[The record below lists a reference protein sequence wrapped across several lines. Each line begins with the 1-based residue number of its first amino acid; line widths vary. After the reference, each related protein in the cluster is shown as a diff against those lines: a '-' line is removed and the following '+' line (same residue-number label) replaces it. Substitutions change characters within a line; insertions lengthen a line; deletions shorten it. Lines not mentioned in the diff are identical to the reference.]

1 MYRIGEFLA
10 NSDYKMTYLCKL
22 KMDLYM
28 VTILQKNRNEEVEK
42 MPEQHIKGDA
52 DVIVLEKG
60 NQHLT
65 SQECDILGEI
75 ANISF
80 GSASTVL
87 STILNKQVSITAPH
101 VEMID
106 LYDAREIEVPHV
118 VLNIH
123 FTKGLDMENLLVLQ
137 QDVALAISDLMMM
150 GTGEVEEGKE
160 LGELE
165 LSAVQEAMNQMMG
178 LAATSMSEFF
188 QDTVD
193 MSPPTI
199 QVVKLIEEMEKISDI
214 DGNHTIVKVSFD
226 LKIENLFNSKLV
238 QIVSVEHAKQMV
250 NKLLQL
256 SDDIE
261 QDVMDGQTEIDEKQ
275 VIEALAVKEQL
286 TQEEKDVLG
295 EIANISIGSAS
306 TVLSALLNQSVTIST
321 PNVETI
327 SVRHYD
333 GVPIPFVILNV
344 DFVEGLKNENVFV
357 FTKDVALTMFDLMMM
372 GTGEVDLERELG
384 ELELSG
390 IKEIMNQMMG
400 HAATAMSE
408 MFMEKMDITPPEVKF
423 VTLKEEMVH
432 IGKRMDWNEL
442 VQITFNIEIGDLV
455 YSKMY
460 QILPILEA
468 KEMVRRLLY
477 PMIEEEEVVEE
488 EEIPVLIAQPIE
500 FQEIKKNDLVYMD
513 ASILQNVEVN
523 VKFVFG
529 STMRTIQD
537 ILSLHDN
544 DAVVLDEDIDEPIQ
558 IYINDILVAYGEIV
572 NVDGFFGV
580 KVTKS
585 L

>member
-1 MYRIGEFLA
+1 
-10 NSDYKMTYLCKL
+10 
-22 KMDLYM
+22 
-28 VTILQKNRNEEVEK
+28 
-42 MPEQHIKGDA
+42 MPEQHTNGETST
-52 DVIVLEKG
+52 IVLEKE
-60 NQHLT
+60 NEHLT
-65 SQECDILGEI
+65 PQECDILGEI

-87 STILNKQVSITAPH
+87 STILNRQVNITAPR
-101 VEMID
+101 VELVD
-106 LYDAREIEVPHV
+106 LYDTSDVEVPHV

-123 FTKGLDMENLLVLQ
+123 FTKGLDMENLLVLK
-137 QDVALAISDLMMM
+137 QDVALSIADLMMM

-178 LAATSMSEFF
+178 FAATSMSEFF

-199 QVVKLIEEMEKISDI
+199 KVVKLSEEMEKISEI
-214 DGNHTIVKVSFD
+214 TGNNTIVKVSFD
-226 LKIENLFNSKLV
+226 LKIDNLVNSKLV
-238 QIVSVEHAKQMV
+238 QIVSVEHAKRMI

-256 SDDIE
+256 SSEVEERDE
-261 QDVMDGQTEIDEKQ
+261 PAELVETEIVEEHVEK
-275 VIEALAVKEQL
+275 EYL

-306 TVLSALLNQSVTIST
+306 TVLSTLLNQPVTIST
-321 PNVETI
+321 PNVEAI
-327 SVRHYD
+327 NVRHYD
-333 GVPIPFVILNV
+333 GVPVPFVILNV

-357 FTKDVALTMFDLMMM
+357 FTKDVALTMVDLMMM
-372 GTGEVDLERELG
+372 GTGEVDPEKELS

-408 MFMEKMDITPPEVKF
+408 MFQEKMDMTPPNVKF
-423 VTLKEEMVH
+423 VTLKEEMEYLGESMEV
-432 IGKRMDWNEL
+432 DEL
-442 VQITFNIEIGDLV
+442 VQITFNLEIGDLLQ
-455 YSKMY
+455 SKMY
-460 QILPILEA
+460 QILPISEA

-477 PMIEEEEVVEE
+477 PMVEEQEEITPEEIEEEEIAAPVV
-488 EEIPVLIAQPIE
+488 QPIE
-500 FQEIKKNDLVYMD
+500 FKEVKQIEPVYMD
-513 ASILQNVEVN
+513 TSILQNVEMN

-529 STMRTIQD
+529 STVKTIQD
-537 ILSLHDN
+537 ILSLQEN
-544 DAVVLDEDIDEPIQ
+544 EAVVLDEDIDEPIR
-558 IYINDILVAYGEIV
+558 IYVNDVLVAYGELV

>member
-1 MYRIGEFLA
+1 
-10 NSDYKMTYLCKL
+10 
-22 KMDLYM
+22 
-28 VTILQKNRNEEVEK
+28 
-42 MPEQHIKGDA
+42 MPEQHTNGETST
-52 DVIVLEKG
+52 IVLEKE
-60 NQHLT
+60 NEHLT
-65 SQECDILGEI
+65 PQECDILGEI

-87 STILNKQVSITAPH
+87 STILNRQVNITAPR
-101 VEMID
+101 VELVD
-106 LYDAREIEVPHV
+106 LYDTSDVEVPHV

-123 FTKGLDMENLLVLQ
+123 FTKGLDMENLLVLK
-137 QDVALAISDLMMM
+137 QDVALSIADLMMM

-178 LAATSMSEFF
+178 FAATSMSEFF

-199 QVVKLIEEMEKISDI
+199 KVVKLSEEMEKISEI
-214 DGNHTIVKVSFD
+214 TGNNTIVKVSFD
-226 LKIENLFNSKLV
+226 LKIDNLVNSKLV
-238 QIVSVEHAKQMV
+238 QIVSVEHAKRMI

-256 SDDIE
+256 SGEVEERDE
-261 QDVMDGQTEIDEKQ
+261 PAELVETEIVEEHVEK
-275 VIEALAVKEQL
+275 EHL

-306 TVLSALLNQSVTIST
+306 TVLSTLLNQPVTIST
-321 PNVETI
+321 PNVEAI
-327 SVRHYD
+327 NVRHYD
-333 GVPIPFVILNV
+333 GVPVPFVILNV

-357 FTKDVALTMFDLMMM
+357 FTKDVALTMVDLMMM
-372 GTGEVDLERELG
+372 GTGEVDPEKELS

-408 MFMEKMDITPPEVKF
+408 MFQEKMDMTPPNVKF
-423 VTLKEEMVH
+423 VTLKEEMEYLGESMEV
-432 IGKRMDWNEL
+432 DEL
-442 VQITFNIEIGDLV
+442 VQITFNLEIGDLLQ
-455 YSKMY
+455 SKMY
-460 QILPILEA
+460 QILPISEA

-477 PMIEEEEVVEE
+477 PMVEELEEITPEEIKE
-488 EEIPVLIAQPIE
+488 EEIAAPVVQPIE
-500 FQEIKKNDLVYMD
+500 FKEVKQIEPVYMD
-513 ASILQNVEVN
+513 TSILQNVEMN

-529 STMRTIQD
+529 STVKTIQD
-537 ILSLHDN
+537 ILSLQEN
-544 DAVVLDEDIDEPIQ
+544 EAVVLDEDIDEPIR
-558 IYINDILVAYGEIV
+558 IYVNDVLVAYGELV

>member
-1 MYRIGEFLA
+1 
-10 NSDYKMTYLCKL
+10 
-22 KMDLYM
+22 
-28 VTILQKNRNEEVEK
+28 
-42 MPEQHIKGDA
+42 MPEQHTKGDTST
-52 DVIVLEKG
+52 IVLEKE
-60 NQHLT
+60 NEHLT
-65 SQECDILGEI
+65 PQECDILGEI

-87 STILNKQVSITAPH
+87 STILNRQVSITAPRIEL
-101 VEMID
+101 VD
-106 LYDAREIEVPHV
+106 LYDSRDVEVPHV

-123 FTKGLDMENLLVLQ
+123 FTKGLDMENLLVLK
-137 QDVALAISDLMMM
+137 QDVALSIADLMMM
-150 GTGEVEEGKE
+150 GTGEVEDGKE

-178 LAATSMSEFF
+178 FAATSMSEFF

-199 QVVKLIEEMEKISDI
+199 KVVKLSEEMEKISEI

-226 LKIENLFNSKLV
+226 LKIDNLVNSKLV
-238 QIVSVEHAKQMV
+238 QIVSVDHAKQMV
-250 NKLLQL
+250 NKLMQL
-256 SDDIE
+256 SGE
-261 QDVMDGQTEIDEKQ
+261 VEETVEPAEVVETEIVEEQVEK
-275 VIEALAVKEQL
+275 EHL

-306 TVLSALLNQSVTIST
+306 TVLSTLLNQPVTIST
-321 PNVETI
+321 PNVEAI
-327 SVRHYD
+327 NVRHYD
-333 GVPIPFVILNV
+333 GVPVPFVILNV

-357 FTKDVALTMFDLMMM
+357 FTKDVALTMVDLMMM
-372 GTGEVDLERELG
+372 GTGEVDPEKELT

-408 MFMEKMDITPPEVKF
+408 MFQEKMDMTPPNVKF
-423 VTLKEEMVH
+423 VTLKEEMEYLGESMEV
-432 IGKRMDWNEL
+432 DEL
-442 VQITFNIEIGDLV
+442 VQITFNLEIGDLLQ
-455 YSKMY
+455 SKMY
-460 QILPILEA
+460 QILPISEA

-477 PMIEEEEVVEE
+477 PMVEE
-488 EEIPVLIAQPIE
+488 EEIATEEIEEEKIVEPVVQPIE
-500 FQEIKKNDLVYMD
+500 FKEVKQMELVYMD
-513 ASILQNVEVN
+513 TSILQNVEMN

-529 STMRTIQD
+529 STVKTIQD
-537 ILSLHDN
+537 ILSLQEN
-544 DAVVLDEDIDEPIQ
+544 EAVVLDEDIDEPIR
-558 IYINDILVAYGEIV
+558 IYVNDVLVAYGELV

>member
-1 MYRIGEFLA
+1 
-10 NSDYKMTYLCKL
+10 
-22 KMDLYM
+22 
-28 VTILQKNRNEEVEK
+28 
-42 MPEQHIKGDA
+42 MPEQHTNGETST
-52 DVIVLEKG
+52 IVLEKE
-60 NQHLT
+60 NEHLT
-65 SQECDILGEI
+65 PQECDILGEI

-87 STILNKQVSITAPH
+87 STILNRQVNITAPR
-101 VEMID
+101 VELVD
-106 LYDAREIEVPHV
+106 LYDTSDVEVPHV

-123 FTKGLDMENLLVLQ
+123 FTKGLDMENLLVLK
-137 QDVALAISDLMMM
+137 QDVALSIADLMMM

-178 LAATSMSEFF
+178 FAATSMSEFF

-199 QVVKLIEEMEKISDI
+199 KVVKLSEEMEKISEI
-214 DGNHTIVKVSFD
+214 TGNNTIVKVSFD
-226 LKIENLFNSKLV
+226 LKIDNLVNSKLV
-238 QIVSVEHAKQMV
+238 QIVSVEHAKRMI

-256 SDDIE
+256 SGEVEERDE
-261 QDVMDGQTEIDEKQ
+261 PAELVETEIVEEHVEK
-275 VIEALAVKEQL
+275 EYL

-306 TVLSALLNQSVTIST
+306 TVLSTLLNQPVTIST
-321 PNVETI
+321 PNVEAI
-327 SVRHYD
+327 NVRHYD
-333 GVPIPFVILNV
+333 GVPVPFVILNV

-357 FTKDVALTMFDLMMM
+357 FTKDVALTMVDLMMM
-372 GTGEVDLERELG
+372 GTGEVDPEKELS

-408 MFMEKMDITPPEVKF
+408 MFQEKMDMTPPNVKF
-423 VTLKEEMVH
+423 VTLKEEMEYLGESMEV
-432 IGKRMDWNEL
+432 DEL
-442 VQITFNIEIGDLV
+442 VQITFNLEIGDLLQ
-455 YSKMY
+455 SKMY
-460 QILPILEA
+460 QILPISEA

-477 PMIEEEEVVEE
+477 PMVEEQEEITPEEIEEEEIAAPVV
-488 EEIPVLIAQPIE
+488 QPIE
-500 FQEIKKNDLVYMD
+500 FKEVKQIEPVYMD
-513 ASILQNVEVN
+513 TTILQNVEMN

-529 STMRTIQD
+529 STVKTIQD
-537 ILSLHDN
+537 ILSLQEN
-544 DAVVLDEDIDEPIQ
+544 EAVVLDEDIDEPIR
-558 IYINDILVAYGEIV
+558 IYVNDVLVAYGELV

>member
-1 MYRIGEFLA
+1 
-10 NSDYKMTYLCKL
+10 
-22 KMDLYM
+22 
-28 VTILQKNRNEEVEK
+28 
-42 MPEQHIKGDA
+42 MPEQHTKGDTST
-52 DVIVLEKG
+52 IVLEKE
-60 NQHLT
+60 NEHLT
-65 SQECDILGEI
+65 PQECDILGEI

-87 STILNKQVSITAPH
+87 STILNRQVSITAPRIEL
-101 VEMID
+101 VD
-106 LYDAREIEVPHV
+106 LYDSRDVEVPHV

-123 FTKGLDMENLLVLQ
+123 FTKGLDMENLLVLK
-137 QDVALAISDLMMM
+137 QDVALSIADLMMM
-150 GTGEVEEGKE
+150 GTGEVEDGKE

-178 LAATSMSEFF
+178 FAATSMSEFF

-199 QVVKLIEEMEKISDI
+199 KVVKLSEEMEKISEI

-226 LKIENLFNSKLV
+226 LKIDNLVNSKLV

-250 NKLLQL
+250 NKLMQL
-256 SDDIE
+256 SGGVEETDE
-261 QDVMDGQTEIDEKQ
+261 PAEVVETEIVEEQVEK
-275 VIEALAVKEQL
+275 EHL

-306 TVLSALLNQSVTIST
+306 TVLSTLLNQPVTIST
-321 PNVETI
+321 PNVEAI
-327 SVRHYD
+327 NVRHYD
-333 GVPIPFVILNV
+333 GVPVPFVILNV

-357 FTKDVALTMFDLMMM
+357 FTKDVALTMVDLMMM
-372 GTGEVDLERELG
+372 GTGEVDPEKELT

-408 MFMEKMDITPPEVKF
+408 MFQEKMDMTPPNVKF
-423 VTLKEEMVH
+423 VTLKEEMEYLGESMEV
-432 IGKRMDWNEL
+432 DEL
-442 VQITFNIEIGDLV
+442 VQITFNLEIGDLLQ
-455 YSKMY
+455 SKMY
-460 QILPILEA
+460 QILPISEA

-477 PMIEEEEVVEE
+477 PMVEEEIATEEIEEEKIVEPVV
-488 EEIPVLIAQPIE
+488 QPIE
-500 FQEIKKNDLVYMD
+500 FKEVKQMEPVYMD
-513 ASILQNVEVN
+513 TSILQNVEMN

-529 STMRTIQD
+529 STVKTIQD
-537 ILSLHDN
+537 ILSLQEN
-544 DAVVLDEDIDEPIQ
+544 EAVVLDEDIDEPIR
-558 IYINDILVAYGEIV
+558 IYVNDVLVAYGELV

>member
-1 MYRIGEFLA
+1 
-10 NSDYKMTYLCKL
+10 
-22 KMDLYM
+22 
-28 VTILQKNRNEEVEK
+28 
-42 MPEQHIKGDA
+42 MPEQHTKGDTST
-52 DVIVLEKG
+52 IVLEKE
-60 NQHLT
+60 NEHLT
-65 SQECDILGEI
+65 PQECDILGEI

-87 STILNKQVSITAPH
+87 STILNRQVSITAPRIEL
-101 VEMID
+101 VD
-106 LYDAREIEVPHV
+106 LYDSRDVEVPHV

-123 FTKGLDMENLLVLQ
+123 FTKGLDMENLLVLK
-137 QDVALAISDLMMM
+137 QDVALSIADLMMM
-150 GTGEVEEGKE
+150 GTGEVEDGKE

-178 LAATSMSEFF
+178 FAATSMSEFF

-199 QVVKLIEEMEKISDI
+199 KVVKLSEEMEKISEI

-226 LKIENLFNSKLV
+226 LKIDNLVNSKLV

-250 NKLLQL
+250 NKLMQL
-256 SDDIE
+256 SGGVEETDE
-261 QDVMDGQTEIDEKQ
+261 PAEVVETEIVEEQVEK
-275 VIEALAVKEQL
+275 EHL

-306 TVLSALLNQSVTIST
+306 TVLSTLLNQPVTIST
-321 PNVETI
+321 PNVEAI
-327 SVRHYD
+327 NVRHYD
-333 GVPIPFVILNV
+333 GVPVPFVILNV

-357 FTKDVALTMFDLMMM
+357 FTKDVALTMVDLMMM
-372 GTGEVDLERELG
+372 GTGEVDPEKELT

-408 MFMEKMDITPPEVKF
+408 MFQEKMDMTPPNVKF
-423 VTLKEEMVH
+423 VTLKEEMEYLGESMEV
-432 IGKRMDWNEL
+432 DEL
-442 VQITFNIEIGDLV
+442 VQITFNLEIGDLLQ
-455 YSKMY
+455 SKMY
-460 QILPILEA
+460 QILPISEA

-477 PMIEEEEVVEE
+477 PMVEE
-488 EEIPVLIAQPIE
+488 EEIATEEIEEEKIVEPVVQPIE
-500 FQEIKKNDLVYMD
+500 FKEVKQMEPVYMD
-513 ASILQNVEVN
+513 TSILQNVEMN

-529 STMRTIQD
+529 STVKTIQD
-537 ILSLHDN
+537 ILSLQEN
-544 DAVVLDEDIDEPIQ
+544 EAVVLDENIDEPIR
-558 IYINDILVAYGEIV
+558 IYVNDVLVAYGELV

>member
-1 MYRIGEFLA
+1 
-10 NSDYKMTYLCKL
+10 
-22 KMDLYM
+22 
-28 VTILQKNRNEEVEK
+28 
-42 MPEQHIKGDA
+42 MPEQHTKGDT
-52 DVIVLEKG
+52 DMLVLEKE
-60 NQHLT
+60 NQPLT

-80 GSASTVL
+80 GSASTIL
-87 STILNKQVSITAPH
+87 STILNRQVSITAPH
-101 VEMID
+101 VEIVD
-106 LYDAREIEVPHV
+106 LYDTREIEIPHV

-137 QDVALAISDLMMM
+137 QDVALSIADLMMM

-178 LAATSMSEFF
+178 FAATSMSEFF

-199 QVVKLIEEMEKISDI
+199 KVVKLTEEMEKISGI
-214 DGNHTIVKVSFD
+214 DGNTTIIKVSFD
-226 LKIENLFNSKLV
+226 LKIDDLVNSKLV
-238 QIVSVEHAKQMV
+238 QIVSVEHAKQMI

-256 SDDIE
+256 SNGEEPKTIE
-261 QDVMDGQTEIDEKQ
+261 VQEQP
-275 VIEALAVKEQL
+275 LKEQL

-306 TVLSALLNQSVTIST
+306 TVLSTLLNQPVNIST

-327 SVRHYD
+327 DVRHYD
-333 GVPIPFVILNV
+333 GVPMPFVILNV

-357 FTKDVALTMFDLMMM
+357 FTKDVALTMVDLMMM
-372 GTGEVDLERELG
+372 GTGEVDPEQELT

-408 MFMEKMDITPPEVKF
+408 MFMEKMDITPPTVKF
-423 VTLKEEMVH
+423 VTLKEEMEYL
-432 IGKRMDWNEL
+432 GEGTEWDEL

-455 YSKMY
+455 QSKMY
-460 QILPILEA
+460 QILPIPEA
-468 KEMVRRLLY
+468 KEMARRLLY
-477 PMIEEEEVVEE
+477 PVVEGAVEE
-488 EEIPVLIAQPIE
+488 EETAQEVIEEKEIQVPVAQPIE
-500 FQEIKKNDLVYMD
+500 FQEIKANGSVRMD
-513 ASILQNVEVN
+513 TSILQNVDVN

-529 STMRTIQD
+529 STVKTIQD
-537 ILSLHDN
+537 ILSLHEN
-544 DAVVLDEDIDEPIQ
+544 DAVILDEDIDEPIR
-558 IYINDILVAYGEIV
+558 IYVNNVLVAYGELV

>member
-1 MYRIGEFLA
+1 
-10 NSDYKMTYLCKL
+10 
-22 KMDLYM
+22 
-28 VTILQKNRNEEVEK
+28 
-42 MPEQHIKGDA
+42 MPEQHTKGDTST
-52 DVIVLEKG
+52 IVLEKE
-60 NQHLT
+60 NEHLT
-65 SQECDILGEI
+65 PQECDILGEI

-87 STILNKQVSITAPH
+87 STILNRQVSITAPRIEL
-101 VEMID
+101 VD
-106 LYDAREIEVPHV
+106 LYDSRDVEVPHV

-123 FTKGLDMENLLVLQ
+123 FTKGLDMENLLVLK
-137 QDVALAISDLMMM
+137 QDVALSIADLMMM
-150 GTGEVEEGKE
+150 GTGEVEDGKE

-178 LAATSMSEFF
+178 FAATSMSEFF

-199 QVVKLIEEMEKISDI
+199 KVVKLSEEMEKISEI

-226 LKIENLFNSKLV
+226 LKIDNLVNSKLV

-250 NKLLQL
+250 NKLMQL
-256 SDDIE
+256 SGE
-261 QDVMDGQTEIDEKQ
+261 VEETVEPAEVVETEIVEEQVEK
-275 VIEALAVKEQL
+275 EHL

-306 TVLSALLNQSVTIST
+306 TVLSTLLNQPVTIST
-321 PNVETI
+321 PNVEAI
-327 SVRHYD
+327 NVRHYD
-333 GVPIPFVILNV
+333 GVPVPFVILNV

-357 FTKDVALTMFDLMMM
+357 FTKDVALTMVDLMMM
-372 GTGEVDLERELG
+372 GTGEVDPEKELT

-408 MFMEKMDITPPEVKF
+408 MFQEKMDMTPPNVKF
-423 VTLKEEMVH
+423 VTLKEEMEYLGESMEV
-432 IGKRMDWNEL
+432 DEL
-442 VQITFNIEIGDLV
+442 VQITFNLEIGDLLQ
-455 YSKMY
+455 SKMY
-460 QILPILEA
+460 QILPISEA

-477 PMIEEEEVVEE
+477 PMVEE
-488 EEIPVLIAQPIE
+488 EEIATEEIEEEKIVEPVVQPIE
-500 FQEIKKNDLVYMD
+500 FKEVKQMEPVYMD
-513 ASILQNVEVN
+513 TSILQNVEMN

-529 STMRTIQD
+529 STVKTIQD
-537 ILSLHDN
+537 ILSLQEN
-544 DAVVLDEDIDEPIQ
+544 EAVVLDEDIDEPIR
-558 IYINDILVAYGEIV
+558 IYVNDVLVAYGELV

-585 L
+585 I

>member
-1 MYRIGEFLA
+1 
-10 NSDYKMTYLCKL
+10 
-22 KMDLYM
+22 
-28 VTILQKNRNEEVEK
+28 
-42 MPEQHIKGDA
+42 MPEQHTKGDTST
-52 DVIVLEKG
+52 IVLEKE
-60 NQHLT
+60 NEHLT
-65 SQECDILGEI
+65 PQECDILGEI

-87 STILNKQVSITAPH
+87 STILNRQVSITAPRIEL
-101 VEMID
+101 VD
-106 LYDAREIEVPHV
+106 LYDSSDVEVPHV

-123 FTKGLDMENLLVLQ
+123 FTKGLDMENLLVLK
-137 QDVALAISDLMMM
+137 QDVALSIADLMMM
-150 GTGEVEEGKE
+150 GTGEVEDGKE

-178 LAATSMSEFF
+178 FAATSMSEFF

-199 QVVKLIEEMEKISDI
+199 KVVKLSEEMEKISEI

-226 LKIENLFNSKLV
+226 LKIDNLVNSKLV
-238 QIVSVEHAKQMV
+238 QIVSVEHAKRMV
-250 NKLLQL
+250 NKLMQL
-256 SDDIE
+256 SGGVEEKDE
-261 QDVMDGQTEIDEKQ
+261 PAEVVETEIVEEQVEK
-275 VIEALAVKEQL
+275 EHL

-306 TVLSALLNQSVTIST
+306 TVLSTLLNQPVTIST
-321 PNVETI
+321 PNVESI
-327 SVRHYD
+327 NVRHYD
-333 GVPIPFVILNV
+333 GVPVPFVILNV

-357 FTKDVALTMFDLMMM
+357 FTKDVALTMVDLMMM
-372 GTGEVDLERELG
+372 GTGEVDPEKELS

-408 MFMEKMDITPPEVKF
+408 MFQEKMDMTPPNVKF
-423 VTLKEEMVH
+423 VTLKEEMEYLGESMKV
-432 IGKRMDWNEL
+432 DEL
-442 VQITFNIEIGDLV
+442 VQITFNLEIGDLLQ
-455 YSKMY
+455 SKMY
-460 QILPILEA
+460 QILPISEA

-477 PMIEEEEVVEE
+477 PMMEEE
-488 EEIPVLIAQPIE
+488 EEIVTEEIEEEKIVESVVQPIE
-500 FQEIKKNDLVYMD
+500 FKEVKQMEPVYMD
-513 ASILQNVEVN
+513 TSILQNVEMN

-529 STMRTIQD
+529 STVKTIQD
-537 ILSLHDN
+537 ILSLQEN
-544 DAVVLDEDIDEPIQ
+544 EAVVLDEDIDEPIR
-558 IYINDILVAYGEIV
+558 IYVNDVLVAYGELV

>member
-1 MYRIGEFLA
+1 
-10 NSDYKMTYLCKL
+10 
-22 KMDLYM
+22 
-28 VTILQKNRNEEVEK
+28 
-42 MPEQHIKGDA
+42 MPEQHTKGDTST
-52 DVIVLEKG
+52 IVLEKE
-60 NQHLT
+60 NEHLT
-65 SQECDILGEI
+65 PQECDILGEI

-87 STILNKQVSITAPH
+87 STILNRQVSITAPRIEL
-101 VEMID
+101 VD
-106 LYDAREIEVPHV
+106 LYDSRDVEVPHV

-123 FTKGLDMENLLVLQ
+123 FTKGLDMENLLVLK
-137 QDVALAISDLMMM
+137 QDVALSIADLMMM
-150 GTGEVEEGKE
+150 GTGEVEDGKE

-178 LAATSMSEFF
+178 FAATSMSEFF

-199 QVVKLIEEMEKISDI
+199 NVVKLSEEMEKISEI

-226 LKIENLFNSKLV
+226 LKIDNLVNSKLV

-250 NKLLQL
+250 NKLMQL
-256 SDDIE
+256 SGGVEEKDE
-261 QDVMDGQTEIDEKQ
+261 PAEVVETEIVEEQVEK
-275 VIEALAVKEQL
+275 EYL

-306 TVLSALLNQSVTIST
+306 TVLSTLLNQPVTIST
-321 PNVETI
+321 PNVEAI
-327 SVRHYD
+327 NVRHYD
-333 GVPIPFVILNV
+333 GVPVPFVILNV

-357 FTKDVALTMFDLMMM
+357 FTKDVALTMVDLMMM
-372 GTGEVDLERELG
+372 GTGEVDSEKELT

-408 MFMEKMDITPPEVKF
+408 MFQEKMDMTPPNVKF
-423 VTLKEEMVH
+423 VTLKEEMEYLGESMEV
-432 IGKRMDWNEL
+432 DEL
-442 VQITFNIEIGDLV
+442 VQITFNLEIGDLLQ
-455 YSKMY
+455 SKMY
-460 QILPILEA
+460 QILPIAEA

-477 PMIEEEEVVEE
+477 PMVEE
-488 EEIPVLIAQPIE
+488 EEIATEEIEEEKIVEPVVQPIE
-500 FQEIKKNDLVYMD
+500 FKEVKQMEPVYMD
-513 ASILQNVEVN
+513 TSILQNVEMN

-529 STMRTIQD
+529 STVKTIQD
-537 ILSLHDN
+537 ILSLQEN
-544 DAVVLDEDIDEPIQ
+544 EAVVLDEDIDEPIR
-558 IYINDILVAYGEIV
+558 IYVNDVLVAYGELV

>member
-1 MYRIGEFLA
+1 
-10 NSDYKMTYLCKL
+10 
-22 KMDLYM
+22 
-28 VTILQKNRNEEVEK
+28 
-42 MPEQHIKGDA
+42 MPEQHTKGDTST
-52 DVIVLEKG
+52 IVLEKE
-60 NQHLT
+60 NEHLT
-65 SQECDILGEI
+65 PQECDILGEI

-87 STILNKQVSITAPH
+87 STILNRQVSITAPRIEL
-101 VEMID
+101 VD
-106 LYDAREIEVPHV
+106 LYDSRDVEVPHV

-123 FTKGLDMENLLVLQ
+123 FTKGLDMENLLVLK
-137 QDVALAISDLMMM
+137 QDVALSIADLMMM
-150 GTGEVEEGKE
+150 GTGEVEDGKE

-178 LAATSMSEFF
+178 FAATSMSEFF

-199 QVVKLIEEMEKISDI
+199 KVVKLSEEMEKISEI

-226 LKIENLFNSKLV
+226 LKIDNLVNSKLV

-250 NKLLQL
+250 NKLMQL
-256 SDDIE
+256 SGGVEETDE
-261 QDVMDGQTEIDEKQ
+261 PAEVVETEIVEEQVEK
-275 VIEALAVKEQL
+275 EHL

-306 TVLSALLNQSVTIST
+306 TVLSTLLNQPVTIST
-321 PNVETI
+321 PNVEAI
-327 SVRHYD
+327 NVRHYD
-333 GVPIPFVILNV
+333 GVPVPFVILNV

-357 FTKDVALTMFDLMMM
+357 FTKDVALTMVDLMMM
-372 GTGEVDLERELG
+372 GTGEVDPEKELT

-408 MFMEKMDITPPEVKF
+408 MFQEKMDMTPPNVKF
-423 VTLKEEMVH
+423 VTLKEEMEYLGESMEV
-432 IGKRMDWNEL
+432 DEL
-442 VQITFNIEIGDLV
+442 VQITFNLEIGDLLQ
-455 YSKMY
+455 SKMY
-460 QILPILEA
+460 QILPISEA

-477 PMIEEEEVVEE
+477 PMVEE
-488 EEIPVLIAQPIE
+488 EEIATEEIEEEKIVEPVVQPIE
-500 FQEIKKNDLVYMD
+500 FKEVTQMEPVYMD
-513 ASILQNVEVN
+513 TSILQNVEMN

-529 STMRTIQD
+529 STVKTIQD
-537 ILSLHDN
+537 ILSLQEN
-544 DAVVLDEDIDEPIQ
+544 EAVVLDEDIDEPIR
-558 IYINDILVAYGEIV
+558 IYVNDVLVAYGELV

>member
-1 MYRIGEFLA
+1 
-10 NSDYKMTYLCKL
+10 
-22 KMDLYM
+22 
-28 VTILQKNRNEEVEK
+28 
-42 MPEQHIKGDA
+42 MPEQHTKGDTST
-52 DVIVLEKG
+52 IVLKKE
-60 NQHLT
+60 NEHLT
-65 SQECDILGEI
+65 PQECDILGEI

-87 STILNKQVSITAPH
+87 STILNRQVSITAPRIEL
-101 VEMID
+101 VD
-106 LYDAREIEVPHV
+106 LYDSSDVEVPHV

-123 FTKGLDMENLLVLQ
+123 FTKGLDMENLLVLK
-137 QDVALAISDLMMM
+137 QDVALSIADLMMM
-150 GTGEVEEGKE
+150 GTGEVEDGKE

-178 LAATSMSEFF
+178 FAATSMSEFF

-199 QVVKLIEEMEKISDI
+199 KVVKLSEEMEKISEI
-214 DGNHTIVKVSFD
+214 DGNQTIVKVSFD
-226 LKIENLFNSKLV
+226 LKIDNLVNSKLV

-250 NKLLQL
+250 NKLMQL
-256 SDDIE
+256 SGGVDEKDE
-261 QDVMDGQTEIDEKQ
+261 PAEVVETEIVEEQVEK
-275 VIEALAVKEQL
+275 EHL

-306 TVLSALLNQSVTIST
+306 TVLSTLLNQPVTIST
-321 PNVETI
+321 PNVESI
-327 SVRHYD
+327 NVRHYD
-333 GVPIPFVILNV
+333 GVPVPFVILNV

-357 FTKDVALTMFDLMMM
+357 FTKDVALTMVDLMMM
-372 GTGEVDLERELG
+372 GTGEVDPEKELS

-408 MFMEKMDITPPEVKF
+408 MFQEKMDMTPPNVKF
-423 VTLKEEMVH
+423 VTLKEEMEYLGESMKV
-432 IGKRMDWNEL
+432 DEL
-442 VQITFNIEIGDLV
+442 VQITFNLEIGDLLQ
-455 YSKMY
+455 SKMY
-460 QILPILEA
+460 QILPISEA

-477 PMIEEEEVVEE
+477 PMVEE
-488 EEIPVLIAQPIE
+488 EEEIVTEEIEEEKIVEPVVQPIE
-500 FQEIKKNDLVYMD
+500 FKEVKQMEPVYMD
-513 ASILQNVEVN
+513 TSILQNVEMN

-529 STMRTIQD
+529 STVKTIQD
-537 ILSLHDN
+537 ILSLQEN
-544 DAVVLDEDIDEPIQ
+544 EAVVLDEDIDEPIR
-558 IYINDILVAYGEIV
+558 IYVNDVLVAYGELV

>member
-1 MYRIGEFLA
+1 
-10 NSDYKMTYLCKL
+10 
-22 KMDLYM
+22 
-28 VTILQKNRNEEVEK
+28 
-42 MPEQHIKGDA
+42 MPEQHTKGDTST
-52 DVIVLEKG
+52 IVLEKE
-60 NQHLT
+60 NEHLT
-65 SQECDILGEI
+65 PQECDILGEI

-87 STILNKQVSITAPH
+87 STILNRQVSITAPRIEL
-101 VEMID
+101 VD
-106 LYDAREIEVPHV
+106 LYDSRDVEVPHV

-123 FTKGLDMENLLVLQ
+123 FTKGLDMENLLVLK
-137 QDVALAISDLMMM
+137 QDVALSIADLMMM
-150 GTGEVEEGKE
+150 GTGEVEDGKE

-178 LAATSMSEFF
+178 FAATSMSEFF

-199 QVVKLIEEMEKISDI
+199 KVVKLSEEMEKISEI

-226 LKIENLFNSKLV
+226 LKIDNLVNSKLV

-250 NKLLQL
+250 NKLMQL
-256 SDDIE
+256 SGGVEETDE
-261 QDVMDGQTEIDEKQ
+261 PAEVVETEIVEEQVEK
-275 VIEALAVKEQL
+275 EHL

-306 TVLSALLNQSVTIST
+306 TVLSTLLNQPVTIST
-321 PNVETI
+321 PNVEAI
-327 SVRHYD
+327 NVRHYD
-333 GVPIPFVILNV
+333 GVPVPFVILNV

-357 FTKDVALTMFDLMMM
+357 FTKDVALTMVDLMMM
-372 GTGEVDLERELG
+372 GTGEVDPEKELT

-408 MFMEKMDITPPEVKF
+408 MFQEKMDMTPPNVKF
-423 VTLKEEMVH
+423 VTLKEEMEYLGESMEV
-432 IGKRMDWNEL
+432 DEL
-442 VQITFNIEIGDLV
+442 VQITFNLEIGDLLQ
-455 YSKMY
+455 SKMY
-460 QILPILEA
+460 QILPISEA

-477 PMIEEEEVVEE
+477 PMVEE
-488 EEIPVLIAQPIE
+488 EEIATEEIEEEKIVEPVVQPIE
-500 FQEIKKNDLVYMD
+500 FKEVKQMEPVYMD
-513 ASILQNVEVN
+513 TSILQNVEMN

-529 STMRTIQD
+529 STVKTIQD
-537 ILSLHDN
+537 ILSLQEN
-544 DAVVLDEDIDEPIQ
+544 EAVVLDEDIDEPIR
-558 IYINDILVAYGEIV
+558 IYVNDVLVAYGELV

>member
-1 MYRIGEFLA
+1 
-10 NSDYKMTYLCKL
+10 
-22 KMDLYM
+22 
-28 VTILQKNRNEEVEK
+28 
-42 MPEQHIKGDA
+42 MPEQHTKGDTST
-52 DVIVLEKG
+52 IVLEKEKEL
-60 NQHLT
+60 LT
-65 SQECDILGEI
+65 PQECDILGEI

-87 STILNKQVSITAPH
+87 STILNRQVSITAPH
-101 VEMID
+101 VELVD
-106 LYDAREIEVPHV
+106 LYDTSDVEVPHV

-137 QDVALAISDLMMM
+137 QDVALSIADLMMM
-150 GTGEVEEGKE
+150 GTGEVEEDKE

-178 LAATSMSEFF
+178 FAATSMSEFF

-199 QVVKLIEEMEKISDI
+199 KVVKLLEEMEKISGI
-214 DGNHTIVKVSFD
+214 TGNNTIVKVSFD
-226 LKIENLFNSKLV
+226 LKIDNLVNSKLV
-238 QIVSVEHAKQMV
+238 QIVSVEHAKQMI

-256 SDDIE
+256 SGGVEE
-261 QDVMDGQTEIDEKQ
+261 QEEQEEPAEVAEAEIVEEH
-275 VIEALAVKEQL
+275 VEKEQL

-306 TVLSALLNQSVTIST
+306 TVLSTLLNQPVTIST
-321 PNVETI
+321 PNVEAI
-327 SVRHYD
+327 NVRHYD
-333 GVPIPFVILNV
+333 GVPVPFVILNV

-357 FTKDVALTMFDLMMM
+357 FTKDVALTMVDLMMM
-372 GTGEVDLERELG
+372 GTGEIDPEKELS

-408 MFMEKMDITPPEVKF
+408 MFKEKMDMTPPDVKF
-423 VTLKEEMVH
+423 VTLKEEMEYLGESMEV
-432 IGKRMDWNEL
+432 DEL
-442 VQITFNIEIGDLV
+442 VQITFNLEIGDLLQ
-455 YSKMY
+455 SKMY
-460 QILPILEA
+460 QILPISEA

-477 PMIEEEEVVEE
+477 PMVEVEEEIAEEEMEEEVVE
-488 EEIPVLIAQPIE
+488 PVVQPIE
-500 FQEIKKNDLVYMD
+500 FKEVKQIEPVYMD
-513 ASILQNVEVN
+513 TSILQNVEMN

-529 STMRTIQD
+529 STVKTIQD
-537 ILSLHDN
+537 ILSLQEN
-544 DAVVLDEDIDEPIQ
+544 EAVVLDEDIDEPIR
-558 IYINDILVAYGEIV
+558 IYVNDVLVAYGELV

>member
-1 MYRIGEFLA
+1 
-10 NSDYKMTYLCKL
+10 
-22 KMDLYM
+22 
-28 VTILQKNRNEEVEK
+28 
-42 MPEQHIKGDA
+42 MPEQHTKGDTST
-52 DVIVLEKG
+52 IVLEKE
-60 NQHLT
+60 NEHLT
-65 SQECDILGEI
+65 PQECDILGEI

-87 STILNKQVSITAPH
+87 STILNRQVSITAPRIEL
-101 VEMID
+101 VD
-106 LYDAREIEVPHV
+106 LYDSRDVEVPHV

-123 FTKGLDMENLLVLQ
+123 FTKGLDMENLLVLK
-137 QDVALAISDLMMM
+137 QDVALSIADLMMM
-150 GTGEVEEGKE
+150 GTGEVEDGKE

-178 LAATSMSEFF
+178 FAATSMSEFF

-199 QVVKLIEEMEKISDI
+199 KVVKLSEEMEKISEI

-226 LKIENLFNSKLV
+226 LKIDNLVNSKLV

-250 NKLLQL
+250 NKLMQL
-256 SDDIE
+256 SGGVEETDE
-261 QDVMDGQTEIDEKQ
+261 PAEVVETEIVEEQVEK
-275 VIEALAVKEQL
+275 EHL

-306 TVLSALLNQSVTIST
+306 TVLSTLLNQPVTIST
-321 PNVETI
+321 PNVEAI
-327 SVRHYD
+327 NVRHYD
-333 GVPIPFVILNV
+333 GVPVPFVILNV

-357 FTKDVALTMFDLMMM
+357 FTKDVALTMVDLMMM
-372 GTGEVDLERELG
+372 GTGEVDPEKELT

-408 MFMEKMDITPPEVKF
+408 MFQEKMDMTPPNVKF
-423 VTLKEEMVH
+423 VTLKEEMEYLGESMEV
-432 IGKRMDWNEL
+432 DEL
-442 VQITFNIEIGDLV
+442 VQITFNLEIGDLLQ
-455 YSKMY
+455 SKMY
-460 QILPILEA
+460 QILPISEA

-477 PMIEEEEVVEE
+477 PMVEE
-488 EEIPVLIAQPIE
+488 EEIATEEIEEEKIVEPVVQPIE
-500 FQEIKKNDLVYMD
+500 FKEVKQMKPVYMD
-513 ASILQNVEVN
+513 TSILQNVEMN

-529 STMRTIQD
+529 STVKTIQD
-537 ILSLHDN
+537 ILSLQEN
-544 DAVVLDEDIDEPIQ
+544 EAVVLDEDIDEPIR
-558 IYINDILVAYGEIV
+558 IYVNDVLVAYGELV

>member
-1 MYRIGEFLA
+1 
-10 NSDYKMTYLCKL
+10 
-22 KMDLYM
+22 
-28 VTILQKNRNEEVEK
+28 
-42 MPEQHIKGDA
+42 MPEQHTKGDTST
-52 DVIVLEKG
+52 IVLEKE
-60 NQHLT
+60 NEHLT
-65 SQECDILGEI
+65 PQECDILGEI

-87 STILNKQVSITAPH
+87 STILNRQVSITAPRIEL
-101 VEMID
+101 VD
-106 LYDAREIEVPHV
+106 LYDSRDVEVPHV

-123 FTKGLDMENLLVLQ
+123 FTKGLDMENLLVLK
-137 QDVALAISDLMMM
+137 QDVALSIADLMMM
-150 GTGEVEEGKE
+150 GTGEVEDGKE

-178 LAATSMSEFF
+178 FAATSMSEFF

-199 QVVKLIEEMEKISDI
+199 KVVKLSEEIEKISEI

-226 LKIENLFNSKLV
+226 LKIDNLVNSKLV

-250 NKLLQL
+250 NKLMQL
-256 SDDIE
+256 SGGVEEKDE
-261 QDVMDGQTEIDEKQ
+261 TAEVVETEIVEEVEK
-275 VIEALAVKEQL
+275 EHL

-306 TVLSALLNQSVTIST
+306 TVLSTLLNQPVTIST
-321 PNVETI
+321 PNVEAI
-327 SVRHYD
+327 NVRHYD
-333 GVPIPFVILNV
+333 GVPVPFVILNV

-357 FTKDVALTMFDLMMM
+357 FTKDVALTMVDLMMM
-372 GTGEVDLERELG
+372 GTGEVDPEKELT

-408 MFMEKMDITPPEVKF
+408 MFQEKMDMTPPNVKF
-423 VTLKEEMVH
+423 VTLKEEMEYLGESMEV
-432 IGKRMDWNEL
+432 DEL
-442 VQITFNIEIGDLV
+442 VQITFNLEIGDLLQ
-455 YSKMY
+455 SKMY
-460 QILPILEA
+460 QILPIYEA

-477 PMIEEEEVVEE
+477 PMVEEEIATEEIEEEKIVEPVV
-488 EEIPVLIAQPIE
+488 QPIE
-500 FQEIKKNDLVYMD
+500 FKEVKQMEPVYMD
-513 ASILQNVEVN
+513 TSILQNVEMN

-529 STMRTIQD
+529 STVKTIQD
-537 ILSLHDN
+537 ILSLQEN
-544 DAVVLDEDIDEPIQ
+544 EAVVLDEDIDEPIR
-558 IYINDILVAYGEIV
+558 IYVNDVLVAYGELV

>member
-1 MYRIGEFLA
+1 
-10 NSDYKMTYLCKL
+10 
-22 KMDLYM
+22 
-28 VTILQKNRNEEVEK
+28 
-42 MPEQHIKGDA
+42 MPEQHTKGDTST
-52 DVIVLEKG
+52 IVLEKE
-60 NQHLT
+60 NEHLT
-65 SQECDILGEI
+65 PQECDILGEI

-87 STILNKQVSITAPH
+87 STILNRQVSITAPRIEL
-101 VEMID
+101 VD
-106 LYDAREIEVPHV
+106 LYDSRDVEVPHV

-123 FTKGLDMENLLVLQ
+123 FTKGLDMENLLVLK
-137 QDVALAISDLMMM
+137 QDVALSIADLMMM
-150 GTGEVEEGKE
+150 GTGEVEDGKE

-178 LAATSMSEFF
+178 FAATSMSEFF

-199 QVVKLIEEMEKISDI
+199 NVVKLSEEMEKISEI

-226 LKIENLFNSKLV
+226 LKIDNLVNSKLV

-250 NKLLQL
+250 NKLMQL
-256 SDDIE
+256 SGGVEEKDE
-261 QDVMDGQTEIDEKQ
+261 PAEVVETEIVEEVEK
-275 VIEALAVKEQL
+275 EHL

-306 TVLSALLNQSVTIST
+306 TVLSTLLNQPVTIST
-321 PNVETI
+321 PNVEAI
-327 SVRHYD
+327 NVRHYD
-333 GVPIPFVILNV
+333 GVPVPFVILNV

-357 FTKDVALTMFDLMMM
+357 FTKDVALTMVDLMMM
-372 GTGEVDLERELG
+372 GTGEVDPEKELT

-408 MFMEKMDITPPEVKF
+408 MFQEKMDMTPPNVKF
-423 VTLKEEMVH
+423 VTLKEEMEYLGESMEV
-432 IGKRMDWNEL
+432 DEL
-442 VQITFNIEIGDLV
+442 VQITFNLEIGDLLQ
-455 YSKMY
+455 SKMY
-460 QILPILEA
+460 QILPISEA

-477 PMIEEEEVVEE
+477 PMVEEEEVATEEIEE
-488 EEIPVLIAQPIE
+488 EKIVEPVVQPIE
-500 FQEIKKNDLVYMD
+500 FKEVKQMEPVYMD
-513 ASILQNVEVN
+513 TSILQNVEMN

-529 STMRTIQD
+529 STVKTIQD
-537 ILSLHDN
+537 ILSLQEN
-544 DAVVLDEDIDEPIQ
+544 EAVVLDEDIDEPIR
-558 IYINDILVAYGEIV
+558 IYVNDVLVAYGELV

>member
-1 MYRIGEFLA
+1 
-10 NSDYKMTYLCKL
+10 
-22 KMDLYM
+22 
-28 VTILQKNRNEEVEK
+28 
-42 MPEQHIKGDA
+42 MPEQHTKGDTST
-52 DVIVLEKG
+52 IVLEKE
-60 NQHLT
+60 NEHLT
-65 SQECDILGEI
+65 PQECDILGEI

-87 STILNKQVSITAPH
+87 STILNRQVSITAPRIEL
-101 VEMID
+101 VD
-106 LYDAREIEVPHV
+106 LYDSRDVEVPHV

-123 FTKGLDMENLLVLQ
+123 FTKGLDMENLLVLK
-137 QDVALAISDLMMM
+137 QDVALSIADLMMM
-150 GTGEVEEGKE
+150 GTGEVEDGKE

-178 LAATSMSEFF
+178 FAATSMSEFF

-199 QVVKLIEEMEKISDI
+199 KVVKLSEEMEKISEI

-226 LKIENLFNSKLV
+226 LKIDNLVNSKLV

-250 NKLLQL
+250 NKLMQL
-256 SDDIE
+256 SGGVEETDE
-261 QDVMDGQTEIDEKQ
+261 PAEVVETEIVEEGEK
-275 VIEALAVKEQL
+275 EHL

-306 TVLSALLNQSVTIST
+306 TVLSTLLNQPVTIST
-321 PNVETI
+321 PNVEAI
-327 SVRHYD
+327 NVRHYD
-333 GVPIPFVILNV
+333 GVPVPFVILNV

-357 FTKDVALTMFDLMMM
+357 FTKDVALTMVDLMMM
-372 GTGEVDLERELG
+372 GTGEVDPEKELT

-408 MFMEKMDITPPEVKF
+408 MFQEKMDMTPPNVKF
-423 VTLKEEMVH
+423 VTLKEEMEYLGESMEV
-432 IGKRMDWNEL
+432 DEL
-442 VQITFNIEIGDLV
+442 VQITFNLEIGDLLQ
-455 YSKMY
+455 SKMY
-460 QILPILEA
+460 QILPISEA

-477 PMIEEEEVVEE
+477 PMVEE
-488 EEIPVLIAQPIE
+488 EEIATEEIEEEKIVEPVVQPIE
-500 FQEIKKNDLVYMD
+500 FKEVKQMEPVYMD
-513 ASILQNVEVN
+513 TSILQNVEMN

-529 STMRTIQD
+529 STVKTIQD
-537 ILSLHDN
+537 ILSLQEN
-544 DAVVLDEDIDEPIQ
+544 EAVVLDEDIDEPIR
-558 IYINDILVAYGEIV
+558 IYVNDVLVAYGELV
-572 NVDGFFGV
+572 NVNGFFGV

>member
-1 MYRIGEFLA
+1 
-10 NSDYKMTYLCKL
+10 
-22 KMDLYM
+22 
-28 VTILQKNRNEEVEK
+28 
-42 MPEQHIKGDA
+42 MPEQHTKGDTST
-52 DVIVLEKG
+52 IVLEKE
-60 NQHLT
+60 NEHLT
-65 SQECDILGEI
+65 PQECDILGEI

-87 STILNKQVSITAPH
+87 STILNRQVSITAPRIEL
-101 VEMID
+101 VD
-106 LYDAREIEVPHV
+106 LYDSRDVEVPHV

-123 FTKGLDMENLLVLQ
+123 FTKGLDMENLLVLK
-137 QDVALAISDLMMM
+137 QDVALSIADLMMM
-150 GTGEVEEGKE
+150 GTGEIEDGKE

-178 LAATSMSEFF
+178 FAATSMSEFF

-199 QVVKLIEEMEKISDI
+199 KVVKLSEEMEKISEI

-226 LKIENLFNSKLV
+226 LKIDNLVNSKLV
-238 QIVSVEHAKQMV
+238 QIVSVDHAKQMV
-250 NKLLQL
+250 NKLMQL
-256 SDDIE
+256 SGE
-261 QDVMDGQTEIDEKQ
+261 VEETVEPAEVVETEIVEEQVEK
-275 VIEALAVKEQL
+275 EHL

-306 TVLSALLNQSVTIST
+306 TVLSTLLNQPVTIST
-321 PNVETI
+321 PNVEAI
-327 SVRHYD
+327 NVRHYD
-333 GVPIPFVILNV
+333 GVPVPFVILNV

-357 FTKDVALTMFDLMMM
+357 FTKDVALTMVDLMMM
-372 GTGEVDLERELG
+372 GTGEVDPEKELT

-408 MFMEKMDITPPEVKF
+408 MFQEKMDMTPPNVKF
-423 VTLKEEMVH
+423 VTLKEEMEYLGESMEV
-432 IGKRMDWNEL
+432 DEL
-442 VQITFNIEIGDLV
+442 VQITLNLEIGDLLQ
-455 YSKMY
+455 SKMY
-460 QILPILEA
+460 QILPISEA

-477 PMIEEEEVVEE
+477 PMVEE
-488 EEIPVLIAQPIE
+488 EEIATEEIEEEKIVEPVVQPIE
-500 FQEIKKNDLVYMD
+500 FKEVKQMEPVYMD
-513 ASILQNVEVN
+513 TSILQNVEMN

-529 STMRTIQD
+529 STVKTIQD
-537 ILSLHDN
+537 ILSLQEN
-544 DAVVLDEDIDEPIQ
+544 EAVVLDEDIDEPIR
-558 IYINDILVAYGEIV
+558 IYVNDVLVAYGELV

>member
-1 MYRIGEFLA
+1 
-10 NSDYKMTYLCKL
+10 
-22 KMDLYM
+22 
-28 VTILQKNRNEEVEK
+28 
-42 MPEQHIKGDA
+42 MPEQHTKGDTST
-52 DVIVLEKG
+52 IVLEKE
-60 NQHLT
+60 NEHLT
-65 SQECDILGEI
+65 PQECDILGEI

-87 STILNKQVSITAPH
+87 STILNRQVSITAPRIEL
-101 VEMID
+101 VD
-106 LYDAREIEVPHV
+106 LYDSRDVEVPHV

-123 FTKGLDMENLLVLQ
+123 FTKGLDMENLLVLK
-137 QDVALAISDLMMM
+137 QDVALSIADLMMM
-150 GTGEVEEGKE
+150 GTGEVEDGKE

-178 LAATSMSEFF
+178 FAATSMSEFF

-199 QVVKLIEEMEKISDI
+199 KVVKLSEEMEKISEI

-226 LKIENLFNSKLV
+226 LKIDNLVNSKLV

-250 NKLLQL
+250 NKLMQL
-256 SDDIE
+256 SGGVEETDE
-261 QDVMDGQTEIDEKQ
+261 PAEVVETEIVEEQVEK
-275 VIEALAVKEQL
+275 EHL

-306 TVLSALLNQSVTIST
+306 TVLSTLLNQPVTIST
-321 PNVETI
+321 PNVEAI
-327 SVRHYD
+327 NVRHYD
-333 GVPIPFVILNV
+333 GVPVPFVILNV

-357 FTKDVALTMFDLMMM
+357 FTKDVALIMVDLMMM
-372 GTGEVDLERELG
+372 GTGEVDPEKELT

-408 MFMEKMDITPPEVKF
+408 MFQEKMDMTPPNVKF
-423 VTLKEEMVH
+423 VTLKEEMEYLGEAMEV
-432 IGKRMDWNEL
+432 DEL
-442 VQITFNIEIGDLV
+442 VQITFNLEIGDLLQ
-455 YSKMY
+455 SKMY
-460 QILPILEA
+460 QILPISEA

-477 PMIEEEEVVEE
+477 PMVEE
-488 EEIPVLIAQPIE
+488 EEIATEEIEEEKIVEPVVQPIE
-500 FQEIKKNDLVYMD
+500 FKEVKQMEPVYMD
-513 ASILQNVEVN
+513 TSILQNVEMN

-529 STMRTIQD
+529 STVKTIQD
-537 ILSLHDN
+537 ILSLQEN
-544 DAVVLDEDIDEPIQ
+544 EAVVLDEDIDEPIR
-558 IYINDILVAYGEIV
+558 IYVNDVLVAYGELV

>member
-1 MYRIGEFLA
+1 
-10 NSDYKMTYLCKL
+10 
-22 KMDLYM
+22 
-28 VTILQKNRNEEVEK
+28 
-42 MPEQHIKGDA
+42 MPEQHTKGDTST
-52 DVIVLEKG
+52 IVLEKE
-60 NQHLT
+60 NEHLT
-65 SQECDILGEI
+65 PQECDILGEI

-87 STILNKQVSITAPH
+87 STILNRQVSITAPRIEL
-101 VEMID
+101 VD
-106 LYDAREIEVPHV
+106 LYDSRDVEVPHV

-123 FTKGLDMENLLVLQ
+123 FTKGLDMENLLVLK
-137 QDVALAISDLMMM
+137 QDVALSIADLMMM
-150 GTGEVEEGKE
+150 GTGEVEDGKE

-178 LAATSMSEFF
+178 FAATSMSEFF

-199 QVVKLIEEMEKISDI
+199 KVVKLSEEMEKISEI

-226 LKIENLFNSKLV
+226 LKIDNLVNSKLV

-250 NKLLQL
+250 NKLMQL
-256 SDDIE
+256 SGGVEETDE
-261 QDVMDGQTEIDEKQ
+261 PAEVVETEIVEEQVEK
-275 VIEALAVKEQL
+275 EHL

-306 TVLSALLNQSVTIST
+306 TVLSTLLNQPVTIST
-321 PNVETI
+321 PNVEAI
-327 SVRHYD
+327 NVRHYD
-333 GVPIPFVILNV
+333 GVPVPFVILNV

-357 FTKDVALTMFDLMMM
+357 FTKDVALTMVDLMMM
-372 GTGEVDLERELG
+372 GTGEVDPEKELT

-408 MFMEKMDITPPEVKF
+408 MFQEKMDMTPPNVKF
-423 VTLKEEMVH
+423 VTLKEEMEYLGESMEV
-432 IGKRMDWNEL
+432 DEL
-442 VQITFNIEIGDLV
+442 VQITFNLEIGDLLQ
-455 YSKMY
+455 SKMY
-460 QILPILEA
+460 QILPISEA

-477 PMIEEEEVVEE
+477 PMVEE
-488 EEIPVLIAQPIE
+488 EEIATEEIEEEKIVEPVVQSIE
-500 FQEIKKNDLVYMD
+500 FKEVKQMEPVYMD
-513 ASILQNVEVN
+513 TSILQNVEMN

-529 STMRTIQD
+529 STVKTIQD
-537 ILSLHDN
+537 ILSLQEN
-544 DAVVLDEDIDEPIQ
+544 EAVVLDEDIDEPIR
-558 IYINDILVAYGEIV
+558 IYVNDVLVAYGELV

>member
-1 MYRIGEFLA
+1 
-10 NSDYKMTYLCKL
+10 
-22 KMDLYM
+22 
-28 VTILQKNRNEEVEK
+28 
-42 MPEQHIKGDA
+42 MPEQHTKGDTST
-52 DVIVLEKG
+52 IVLEKE
-60 NQHLT
+60 NEHLT
-65 SQECDILGEI
+65 PQECDILGEI

-87 STILNKQVSITAPH
+87 STILNRQVSITAPRIEL
-101 VEMID
+101 VD
-106 LYDAREIEVPHV
+106 LYDSRDVEVPHV

-123 FTKGLDMENLLVLQ
+123 FTKGLDMENLLVLK
-137 QDVALAISDLMMM
+137 QDVALSIADLMMM
-150 GTGEVEEGKE
+150 GTGEVEDGKE

-178 LAATSMSEFF
+178 FAATSMSEFF

-199 QVVKLIEEMEKISDI
+199 KVVKLSEEMEKISEI

-226 LKIENLFNSKLV
+226 LKIDNLVNSKLV

-250 NKLLQL
+250 NKLMQL
-256 SDDIE
+256 SGGVEETDE
-261 QDVMDGQTEIDEKQ
+261 PAEVVETEIVEEVEK
-275 VIEALAVKEQL
+275 EHL

-306 TVLSALLNQSVTIST
+306 TVLSTLLNQPVTIST
-321 PNVETI
+321 PNVEAI
-327 SVRHYD
+327 NVRHYD
-333 GVPIPFVILNV
+333 GVPVPFVILNV

-357 FTKDVALTMFDLMMM
+357 FTKDVALTMVDLMMM
-372 GTGEVDLERELG
+372 GTGEVDPEKELT

-408 MFMEKMDITPPEVKF
+408 MFQEKMDMTPPNVKF
-423 VTLKEEMVH
+423 VTLKEEMEYLGESMEV
-432 IGKRMDWNEL
+432 DEL
-442 VQITFNIEIGDLV
+442 VQITFNLEIGDLLQ
-455 YSKMY
+455 SKMY
-460 QILPILEA
+460 QILPISEA

-477 PMIEEEEVVEE
+477 PMVEE
-488 EEIPVLIAQPIE
+488 EEIATEEIEEEKIVEPVVQPIE
-500 FQEIKKNDLVYMD
+500 FKEVKQMEPVYMD
-513 ASILQNVEVN
+513 TSILQNVEMN

-529 STMRTIQD
+529 STVKTIQD
-537 ILSLHDN
+537 ILSLQEN
-544 DAVVLDEDIDEPIQ
+544 EAVVLDEDIDEPIR
-558 IYINDILVAYGEIV
+558 IYVNDVLVAYGELV

>member
-1 MYRIGEFLA
+1 
-10 NSDYKMTYLCKL
+10 
-22 KMDLYM
+22 
-28 VTILQKNRNEEVEK
+28 
-42 MPEQHIKGDA
+42 MPEQHTKGDTST
-52 DVIVLEKG
+52 IVLEKE
-60 NQHLT
+60 NEHLT
-65 SQECDILGEI
+65 PQECDILGEI

-87 STILNKQVSITAPH
+87 STILNRQVSITAPRIEL
-101 VEMID
+101 VD
-106 LYDAREIEVPHV
+106 LYDSRDVEVPHV

-123 FTKGLDMENLLVLQ
+123 FTKGLDMENLLVLK
-137 QDVALAISDLMMM
+137 QDVALSIADLMMM
-150 GTGEVEEGKE
+150 GTGEVEDGKE

-178 LAATSMSEFF
+178 FAATSMSEFF

-199 QVVKLIEEMEKISDI
+199 KVVKLSEEMEKISEI

-226 LKIENLFNSKLV
+226 LKIDNLVNSKLV

-250 NKLLQL
+250 NKLMQL
-256 SDDIE
+256 SGGVEETDE
-261 QDVMDGQTEIDEKQ
+261 PAEVVETEIVEEVEK
-275 VIEALAVKEQL
+275 EHL

-306 TVLSALLNQSVTIST
+306 TVLSTLLNQPVTIST
-321 PNVETI
+321 PNVEAI
-327 SVRHYD
+327 NVRHYD
-333 GVPIPFVILNV
+333 GVPVPFVILNV

-357 FTKDVALTMFDLMMM
+357 FTKDVALTMVDLMMM
-372 GTGEVDLERELG
+372 GTGEVAPEKELT

-408 MFMEKMDITPPEVKF
+408 MFQEKMDMTPPNVKF
-423 VTLKEEMVH
+423 VTLKEEMEYLGESMEV
-432 IGKRMDWNEL
+432 DEL
-442 VQITFNIEIGDLV
+442 VQITFNLEIGDLLQ
-455 YSKMY
+455 SKMY
-460 QILPILEA
+460 QILPISEA

-477 PMIEEEEVVEE
+477 PMVEE
-488 EEIPVLIAQPIE
+488 EEIATEEIEEEKIVEPVVQPIE
-500 FQEIKKNDLVYMD
+500 FKEVKQMEPVYMD
-513 ASILQNVEVN
+513 TSILQNVEMN

-529 STMRTIQD
+529 STVKTIQD
-537 ILSLHDN
+537 ILSLQEN
-544 DAVVLDEDIDEPIQ
+544 EAVVLDEDIDEPIR
-558 IYINDILVAYGEIV
+558 IYVNDVLVAYGELV
-572 NVDGFFGV
+572 NVNGFFGV

>member
-1 MYRIGEFLA
+1 
-10 NSDYKMTYLCKL
+10 
-22 KMDLYM
+22 
-28 VTILQKNRNEEVEK
+28 
-42 MPEQHIKGDA
+42 MPEQHTNGETST
-52 DVIVLEKG
+52 IVLEKE
-60 NQHLT
+60 NEHLT
-65 SQECDILGEI
+65 PQECDILGEI

-87 STILNKQVSITAPH
+87 STILNRQVNITAPR
-101 VEMID
+101 VELVD
-106 LYDAREIEVPHV
+106 LYDTSDVEVPHV

-123 FTKGLDMENLLVLQ
+123 FTKGLDMENLLVLK
-137 QDVALAISDLMMM
+137 QDVALSIADLMMM

-178 LAATSMSEFF
+178 FAATSMSEFF

-199 QVVKLIEEMEKISDI
+199 KVVKLSEEMEKISEI
-214 DGNHTIVKVSFD
+214 TGNNTIVKVSFD
-226 LKIENLFNSKLV
+226 LKIDNLVNSKLV
-238 QIVSVEHAKQMV
+238 QIVSVEHAKRMI

-256 SDDIE
+256 SGEVEERDE
-261 QDVMDGQTEIDEKQ
+261 PAELFETEIVEEHVEK
-275 VIEALAVKEQL
+275 EHL

-306 TVLSALLNQSVTIST
+306 TVLSTLLNQPVTIST
-321 PNVETI
+321 PNVEAI
-327 SVRHYD
+327 NVRHYD
-333 GVPIPFVILNV
+333 GVPVPFVILNV

-357 FTKDVALTMFDLMMM
+357 FTKDVALTMVDLMMM
-372 GTGEVDLERELG
+372 GTGEVDPEKELS

-408 MFMEKMDITPPEVKF
+408 MFQEKMDMTPPNVKF
-423 VTLKEEMVH
+423 VTLKEEMEYLGESMEV
-432 IGKRMDWNEL
+432 DEL
-442 VQITFNIEIGDLV
+442 VQITFNLEIGDLLQ
-455 YSKMY
+455 SKMY
-460 QILPILEA
+460 QILPISEA

-477 PMIEEEEVVEE
+477 PMVEEQEEIVPEEIEEEEIAAPVV
-488 EEIPVLIAQPIE
+488 QPIE
-500 FQEIKKNDLVYMD
+500 FKEVKQIEPVYMD
-513 ASILQNVEVN
+513 TSILQNVEMN

-529 STMRTIQD
+529 STVKTIQD
-537 ILSLHDN
+537 ILSLQEN
-544 DAVVLDEDIDEPIQ
+544 EAVVLDEDIDEPIR
-558 IYINDILVAYGEIV
+558 IYVNDVLVAYGELV